1 MIFAQVNKLTQSPD
15 IPDLPFDD
23 SQPDSRQ
30 KRAAFERYMEN
41 LDIQRMSQT
50 VLETVRKI
58 DALADH
64 LEPLTQQSKQQKL
77 DKLAQL
83 EAENAA
89 LGAQLEALTA
99 QAGLSPYY
107 RVLFFIVASSI
118 CVLCLYRGY
127 VWKCIKVDANSI
139 R

>member
-1 MIFAQVNKLTQSPD
+1 MIFAQVNKLTQSSD

-30 KRAAFERYMEN
+30 KRAAFEQYMKT
-41 LDIQRMSQT
+41 LDVQRMSQT

-58 DALADH
+58 DALADR
-64 LEPLTQQSKQQKL
+64 LEPLTQQGKQQKL
-77 DKLAQL
+77 AKLAQL

-99 QAGLSPYY
+99 QAGLFFLIPSF
-107 RVLFFIVASSI
+107 LCFFISSLFI
-118 CVLCLYRGY
+118 MSCRGY
-127 VWKCIKVDANSI
+127 VWKCI
-139 R
+139 